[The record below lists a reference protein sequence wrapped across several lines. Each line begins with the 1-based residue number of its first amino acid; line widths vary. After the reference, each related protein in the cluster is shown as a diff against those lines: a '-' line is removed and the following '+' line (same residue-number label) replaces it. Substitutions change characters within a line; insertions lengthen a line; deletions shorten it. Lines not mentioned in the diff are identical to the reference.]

1 MGEVSR
7 GGAAAPATLP
17 DLPGLR
23 VVVAGAGTAGASAA
37 RFLAAHGAVVTVADG
52 RPAAGAALADAGV
65 AVVSVDAA
73 VADLQADLLV
83 VSPGFRP
90 DSPLVLAARAVRI
103 PIWGEVELAWRVD
116 ASGLLGPRRTW
127 VVITGTNGKTTTT
140 SMVEAIVEA
149 SPHTVAACG
158 NIGLPVLDALTRTPR
173 VEILAVEMSS
183 FQLHWAPSV
192 VPDAGVVL
200 NIAEDHLDWHGSM
213 DAYVTAKVGALRGPI
228 AVVGADDPVAG
239 ALSATTPGA
248 RTIGVRVGAPIGDDI
263 GVEAGVLTDRAFT
276 APGESPRT
284 ILPIDDIRPA
294 GPSGIVDAAAAA
306 ALCLAVGV
314 DIDAVAVGLAGF
326 VPGRHRGET
335 VATLD
340 GVAFVDDSK
349 ATNPHAA
356 HASIDAHER
365 VVLVAGGLLKGAA
378 VDDLFAATA
387 DRLAGVVAIGTD
399 RELVASA
406 IARHAPAIP
415 TVTLFTGD
423 DGRVTATPLA
433 PPAVDGLATAPS
445 DGVEAARAAARSA
458 HEADTRRSD
467 EAPAADRV
475 MGAAL
480 VAAWSMIE
488 SDRAAGGRPDAVLLA
503 PAAASLDM
511 FAGYGVRGDSF
522 ARAAVAIGAT
532 PAGPS
537 DSSVRP

>member
-1 MGEVSR
+1 M
-7 GGAAAPATLP
+7 LP

-37 RFLAAHGAVVTVADG
+37 RFLAARGAVVTVADG
-52 RPAAGAALADAGV
+52 RPAAGAALSDAGV
-65 AVVSVDAA
+65 EVVSVDAA
-73 VADLQADLLV
+73 VTDLRADLMV

-90 DSPLVLAARAVRI
+90 DSPLVLAARAARI

-127 VVITGTNGKTTTT
+127 IVITGTNGKTTTT
-140 SMVEAIVEA
+140 SMVEAVVEA
-149 SPHTVAACG
+149 STHTVAACG
-158 NIGLPVLDALTRTPR
+158 NIGLPVLDALTRSPH
-173 VEILAVEMSS
+173 VDILAVEMSS

-228 AVVGADDPVAG
+228 AVIGADDPVAG
-239 ALSATTPGA
+239 ALAATTPGA
-248 RTIGVRVGAPIGDDI
+248 RTVGVRTGTPIGDDI
-263 GVEAGVLTDRAFT
+263 GVEAGVLVDNAFT
-276 APGESPRT
+276 APGEPPRP
-284 ILPIDDIRPA
+284 ILPVSDIRPA
-294 GPSGIVDAAAAA
+294 GPSGVVDAAAAA
-306 ALCLAVGV
+306 ALCLAVGIDV
-314 DIDAVAVGLAGF
+314 DAVATGLAGF
-326 VPGRHRGET
+326 VPGRHRGEV

-340 GVAFVDDSK
+340 GVTFVDDSK

-356 HASIDAHER
+356 RASIDAHDR

-399 RELVASA
+399 RELVAAA
-406 IARHAPAIP
+406 IARHAPTIP

-423 DGRVTATPLA
+423 DDRVTATPLE
-433 PPAVDGLATAPS
+433 PPADDGVATALPDS
-445 DGVEAARAAARSA
+445 VDRARTAARAAHDADARQD
-458 HEADTRRSD
+458 HRT
-467 EAPAADRV
+467 PAADRV
-475 MGAAL
+475 MDAAL
-480 VAAWSMIE
+480 VAAWSLLE
-488 SDRAAGGRPDAVLLA
+488 SDRTAGGQPDTVLLA

-522 ARAAVAIGAT
+522 ARAAVAIGAA
-532 PAGPS
+532 PAGPA
-537 DSSVRP
+537 DAAGRR

>member
-7 GGAAAPATLP
+7 ARTADPATLP

-23 VVVAGAGTAGASAA
+23 VVVGGAGTAGASAA
-37 RFLAAHGAVVTVADG
+37 RFLAAHGAVVTVADS
-52 RPAAGAALADAGV
+52 RPAAGVALADAGV
-65 AVVSVDAA
+65 AVVGVDA
-73 VADLQADLLV
+73 VIADLQADLVV

-90 DSPLVLAARAVRI
+90 DSPLVHAARAARI

-140 SMVEAIVEA
+140 SMVEAVVEA

-213 DAYVTAKVGALRGPI
+213 DAYVAAKVGALRGPI
-228 AVVGADDPVAG
+228 AVIGADDPVAG
-239 ALSATTPGA
+239 ALAATTPGA
-248 RTIGVRVGAPIGDDI
+248 RTVGVRAGAPIGDDI
-263 GVEAGVLTDRAFT
+263 GVQDGVLVDRAFT
-276 APGESPRT
+276 GTGESSRA
-284 ILPIDDIRPA
+284 ILPVADIRPA
-294 GPSGIVDAAAAA
+294 GPSGVVDAAAAA
-306 ALCLAVGV
+306 ALCLAVGI
-314 DIDAVAVGLAGF
+314 DIGAVTAGLAGF
-326 VPGRHRGET
+326 VPGRHRGEI

-340 GVAFVDDSK
+340 GVTFVDDSK
-349 ATNPHAA
+349 ATNPHASQ
-356 HASIDAHER
+356 ASIDAHDR

-387 DRLAGVVAIGTD
+387 DRLAGVVLIGAD
-399 RELVASA
+399 REAMASA
-406 IARHAPAIP
+406 ILRHAPAIP

-423 DGRVTATPLA
+423 DDRVTATPLA
-433 PPAVDGLATAPS
+433 PPTVDGVATAPPTS
-445 DGVEAARAAARSA
+445 VDGARAAALAAYDADVRRTDEVSA
-458 HEADTRRSD
+458 
-467 EAPAADRV
+467 PDRV
-475 MGAAL
+475 MDAAL
-480 VAAWSMIE
+480 TAAWSMIS
-488 SDRAAGGRPDAVLLA
+488 SDRAAGGRPEAVLLA

-522 ARAAVAIGAT
+522 ARAAVAIGAVPVPT
-532 PAGPS
+532 DASG
-537 DSSVRP
+537 RR